1 MRFLKFMGLFILMIL
16 ALFVNIIE
24 GFIMVISYPLRGLD
38 YVLHKV
44 FKHVSEWT
52 LAAAKRFNFLNIF
65 RKYEE

>member
-24 GFIMVISYPLRGLD
+24 GFIMAISYPLRGLD

>member
-24 GFIMVISYPLRGLD
+24 GIIMAISYPLRGFD
-38 YVLHKV
+38 YVGHKV
-44 FKHVSEWT
+44 FEKISEWT
-52 LAAAKRFNFLNIF
+52 LAATKKFNFISIF